1 MRNAFNTFQDF
12 SELNS
17 YLDEAHLQ
25 SRGRMKLCPS
35 LHSQRCRN
43 GCYLFLFLSTIAR
56 YPMATPFRKSPCAS
70 DQQPYT
76 TAMEPSWKGPWSHRR
91 VIDGATRP
99 CVE

>member
-43 GCYLFLFLSTIAR
+43 GCYLLLFLSTIAR
-56 YPMATPFRKSPCAS
+56 YGHSISQKSLCERSAAV
-70 DQQPYT
+70 Y
-76 TAMEPSWKGPWSHRR
+76 
-91 VIDGATRP
+91 DGNGAI
-99 CVE
+99 VERTLELSTSY